1 MAERIDGKRIAQDIR
16 ANIKEETQALK
27 AKTGVTPGLA
37 TVLVG
42 KDPASQ
48 VYVNMKNKACA
59 EAGIH
64 SERIDLPED
73 TPQAELVELI
83 HKLNADDKIHGIL
96 VQLPLPKHMDE
107 KAALM
112 EVAPDKDVDGFH
124 PVNVGK
130 LLTAKTWDELPP
142 FIPCTPRGCVALIES
157 TGTEIEGKNAVV
169 VGRSVIV
176 GKPMAML
183 LLAKQATVTVCH
195 SRTKDLKAACRQA
208 DILVAAVG
216 KAGLITAEHVKPGA
230 VVIDV
235 GTNRVGEKK
244 LVGDVD
250 FDSVRDAAGYVTP
263 VPGGVGP
270 MTIAMLLQNTL
281 DAAKRE
287 AGAR

>member
-1 MAERIDGKRIAQDIR
+1 MAHRIDGKQIALDIR
-16 ANIKEETQALK
+16 ANIKKETEALK
-27 AKTGVTPGLA
+27 EKTGVTPGLA

-42 KDPASQ
+42 EDPASK

-59 EAGIH
+59 EAGIY
-64 SERIDLPED
+64 SEKIDLPAD
-73 TPQAELVELI
+73 TPQAELIELI
-83 HKLNADDKIHGIL
+83 RGLNANDKIHGIL
-96 VQLPLPKHMDE
+96 VQLPLPAHMDE
-107 KAALM
+107 KAVLM
-112 EVAPDKDVDGFH
+112 EVDPGKDVDGFH

-142 FIPCTPRGCVALIES
+142 FIPCTPRGCVTLIES

-195 SRTKDLKAACRQA
+195 SRTKDLKAACREA

-250 FDSVRDAAGYVTP
+250 FDGVQDAAGHVTP

-287 AGAR
+287 AGGR